1 MYLQLIPETSL
12 SEKYRLWYALVEDYT
27 PRRFKHI
34 QDRLVAISGIAK
46 IFGDLMRDDEYVAG
60 LWKRDI
66 VRGLSWHVRGAK
78 LIPSK
83 TIQGFSVPINR
94 LPSWTWA
101 SVGYDAV
108 VNDHARQDGL
118 RSFSIIEDVQ
128 VDLVDRANPFG
139 AVRSGSITITGP
151 IFRLSSLY
159 NKQWRSKETPMSVLE
174 RYVSNII
181 EEESV
186 GEVEER
192 FSSSNGRFAALQMLQ
207 HFPSMD
213 RRLDLLILEG
223 TGDTLNDMTI
233 YRRVGVLSLQYVHQR
248 FIASPELV
256 KIREV
261 SKSSLRSRLGSNSH
275 RRSEKLRQSKEVFE
289 ELVAEPWPRRTIII
303 I

>member
-1 MYLQLIPETSL
+1 
-12 SEKYRLWYALVEDYT
+12 
-27 PRRFKHI
+27 
-34 QDRLVAISGIAK
+34 
-46 IFGDLMRDDEYVAG
+46 
-60 LWKRDI
+60 
-66 VRGLSWHVRGAK
+66 
-78 LIPSK
+78 
-83 TIQGFSVPINR
+83 
-94 LPSWTWA
+94 
-101 SVGYDAV
+101 
-108 VNDHARQDGL
+108 
-118 RSFSIIEDVQ
+118 
-128 VDLVDRANPFG
+128 
-139 AVRSGSITITGP
+139 
-151 IFRLSSLY
+151 
-159 NKQWRSKETPMSVLE
+159 MSVLE
-174 RYVSNII
+174 RYVSNIV

-233 YRRVGVLSLQYVHQR
+233 YRRVGVLSLQYVHQS

-256 KIREV
+256 KMREV
-261 SKSSLRSRLGSNSH
+261 SKRSLRSRLGSNSH